1 MAQRNIFQKPLTE
14 QHEDFVKVAIVV
26 VRECE
31 EFAEANLVPFIE
43 RLKELGCSTQHIYVR
58 EVAKLHDSIMMIQY
72 FAQYTDA
79 DSVIILAPEQE
90 VMNTPALMHGIVQQ
104 QLQWNMYVTM
114 GGKERADD
122 MQYMFATMREMEAAA
137 PVYDVEEGDNLDISF
152 S

>member
-1 MAQRNIFQKPLTE
+1 MAQRNIFKKPLTE
-14 QHEDFVKVAIVV
+14 QQEDFVKVAIVV

-31 EFAEANLVPFIE
+31 EFTEANLVPFIE

-90 VMNTPALMHGIVQQ
+90 VMNTPALMGGIVQQ

-114 GGKERADD
+114 GGQERAED
-122 MQYMFATMREMEAAA
+122 MQDMYLTMRDMEASA
-137 PVYDVEEGDNLDISF
+137 PNFDAEQEQELNISF

>member
-1 MAQRNIFQKPLTE
+1 MAQRNIFKKPLTE
-14 QHEDFVKVAIVV
+14 QQEDFVKVAIVV

-31 EFAEANLVPFIE
+31 EFTEANLVPFIE

-90 VMNTPALMHGIVQQ
+90 VMNTPALMGGIVQQ
-104 QLQWNMYVTM
+104 QLQWNMYITM
-114 GGKERADD
+114 GGQERAED
-122 MQYMFATMREMEAAA
+122 MQDMYLTMRDMEASA
-137 PVYDVEEGDNLDISF
+137 PNFDAEQEQELNISF

>member
-1 MAQRNIFQKPLTE
+1 MAQRNIFKKPLTE
-14 QHEDFVKVAIVV
+14 QQEDFVKVAIVV

-31 EFAEANLVPFIE
+31 EFTEANLVPFIE

-90 VMNTPALMHGIVQQ
+90 VMNTPALMDGIVQQ
-104 QLQWNMYVTM
+104 QLQWNMYITM
-114 GGKERADD
+114 GGQERAED
-122 MQYMFATMREMEAAA
+122 MQDMYLTMRDMEASA
-137 PVYDVEEGDNLDISF
+137 PNFDAEQEQELNISF

>member
-1 MAQRNIFQKPLTE
+1 MAQRNIFKKPLTE
-14 QHEDFVKVAIVV
+14 QQEDFVKVAIVV

-58 EVAKLHDSIMMIQY
+58 EVAKIHDSIMMIQY

-90 VMNTPALMHGIVQQ
+90 VMNTPALMDGIVQQ
-104 QLQWNMYVTM
+104 QLQWNMYITM
-114 GGKERADD
+114 GGQERAED
-122 MQYMFATMREMEAAA
+122 MQDMYLTMRDMEASA
-137 PVYDVEEGDNLDISF
+137 PNFDAEQEQELNISF

>member
-104 QLQWNMYVTM
+104 QLQWNMYITM
-114 GGKERADD
+114 GGQERAED
-122 MQYMFATMREMEAAA
+122 MHDMYLTMLDMEASA
-137 PVYDVEEGDNLDISF
+137 PNFDAEQEQELNISF